1 MSTHTIF
8 FHLLWLRWFQN
19 IVTRTLQILENVFV
33 ETFLLNR
40 ICYNFHMLFKN
51 IEILLL
57 VIFIRMDLQ
66 FIHINKTPDIKWTS
80 PGSRN
85 NRLVQKCVLTE
96 CQKYV
101 GINCKIFVSMKT
113 KPKDKVKHIFI
124 QHYESESTT
133 RF

>member
-1 MSTHTIF
+1 
-8 FHLLWLRWFQN
+8 
-19 IVTRTLQILENVFV
+19 
-33 ETFLLNR
+33 
-40 ICYNFHMLFKN
+40 MLFKN

-96 CQKYV
+96 CQKYMYA

-113 KPKDKVKHIFI
+113 KTKDKVKHIFI
-124 QHYESESTT
+124 QHYESESTP